1 MTVETEKL
9 RIRLNFSFAATV
21 TLMLCF
27 CEERVVLAAL
37 LSSFLHESGHIFF
50 LTVFGCT
57 PVSVTLSAFGMCIDR
72 PNHSALSLKKEIAVS
87 LGGILFNLSAALVF
101 SVLRCIHPTEIF
113 DFALAVNLTVALIN
127 SVPNISLDLGR
138 AIYCFMLV
146 YSNEERAEGL
156 MSILSAVFALLTVI
170 FFILYTVF
178 EKLNISLAVVTLYI
192 VILTFKREVD
202 K

>member
-27 CEERVVLAAL
+27 CEERVVLIAL
-37 LSSFLHESGHIFF
+37 LASFLHESGHI
-50 LTVFGCT
+50 LLLILFGCT

-72 PNHSALSLKKEIAVS
+72 PPHSGLSLKKEIAVAM
-87 LGGILFNLSAALVF
+87 GGILFNLSAAIIFLLMSLVY
-101 SVLRCIHPTEIF
+101 PTELF
-113 DFALAVNLTVALIN
+113 SFAFAVNLTVALIN

-138 AIYCFMLV
+138 AAYYFLLTFK
-146 YSNEERAEGL
+146 EEEKAERI
-156 MSILSAVFALLTVI
+156 MNALSSAFALLTAL

>member
-1 MTVETEKL
+1 M
-9 RIRLNFSFAATV
+9 
-21 TLMLCF
+21 
-27 CEERVVLAAL
+27 
-37 LSSFLHESGHIFF
+37 
-50 LTVFGCT
+50 
-57 PVSVTLSAFGMCIDR
+57 
-72 PNHSALSLKKEIAVS
+72 
-87 LGGILFNLSAALVF
+87 GGILFNLSAALVF

-156 MSILSAVFALLTVI
+156 MRILSSVFALLTVI

>member
-27 CEERVVLAAL
+27 CEEKVVLTAL
-37 LSSFLHESGHIFF
+37 LASFLHESGHI
-50 LTVFGCT
+50 LLLILFGCT

-72 PNHSALSLKKEIAVS
+72 PPHSGLSLKKEIAVA
-87 LGGILFNLSAALVF
+87 LGGILFNLSAAFAF
-101 SVLRCIHPTEIF
+101 SVLRYIHPTELF

-127 SVPNISLDLGR
+127 SVPNINLDLGR
-138 AIYCFMLV
+138 AIYCFMLIFTT
-146 YSNEERAEGL
+146 EERAEGL
-156 MSILSAVFALLTVI
+156 MSILSALFALLTVI
-170 FFILYTVF
+170 FFILYTAM